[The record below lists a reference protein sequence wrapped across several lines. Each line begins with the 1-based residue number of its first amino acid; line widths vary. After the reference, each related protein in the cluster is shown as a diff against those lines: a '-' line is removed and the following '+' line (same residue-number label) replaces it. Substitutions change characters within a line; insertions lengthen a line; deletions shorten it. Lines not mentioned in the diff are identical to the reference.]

1 MIHHTESAVTQRA
14 LIPTPFSFSA
24 NPPLKVQSHHLQA
37 SIMDQV
43 KIDNPFHFFWTYQC
57 YFIAQELKDKLETCL
72 ADKETTYQT
81 VAARAQ
87 LAQQLHETAREITR
101 VCEQLVHDQHMQ
113 QQGWS
118 AVVAN
123 LEDIVLSFKGRA
135 DLFEQS
141 YHQYLNSREENMTI
155 LSHFVDDLAILSDIP
170 IVDSLVNNN
179 GTTISLL
186 DWIRSNDDENTN
198 LNMVADHCTKALE
211 QMDHQLLVNLEKHI
225 ESILDSAERPEMKE
239 IGGLAERLEGLE
251 QLLVEARK
259 KVQEQGELAQALH
272 QNQQRARNLNDTSIL
287 PDLCAS
293 HRQQLK
299 VQERD

>member
-1 MIHHTESAVTQRA
+1 
-14 LIPTPFSFSA
+14 
-24 NPPLKVQSHHLQA
+24 
-37 SIMDQV
+37 MDQV